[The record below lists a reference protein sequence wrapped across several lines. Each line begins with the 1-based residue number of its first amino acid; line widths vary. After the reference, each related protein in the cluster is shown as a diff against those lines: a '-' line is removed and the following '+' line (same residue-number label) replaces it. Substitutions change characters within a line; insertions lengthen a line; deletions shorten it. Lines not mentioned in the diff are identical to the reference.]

1 MIICMG
7 DVRILKELSEAIR
20 SLTIL
25 HVIKKQIFCNLFR
38 IGLYYR
44 CNI

>member
-1 MIICMG
+1 MIISMR
-7 DVRILKELSEAIR
+7 DVHILKELSEADH

-25 HVIKKQIFCNLFR
+25 HIIKKQIFCNLFR
-38 IGLYYR
+38 IGLYCW